1 MQLNARTYRALCDNE
16 EVWMYLHVIE
26 AETNRLK
33 TYGLSYMA
41 DTGTYEWDGR
51 CDDVLEDDTNGDHIF
66 SDEEERAFS
75 DAADAALANFMGE
88 LDCTPILDGEDGQ
101 LFSENLLPTGHRFSA
116 YLVFEY
122 EP

>member
-1 MQLNARTYRALCDNE
+1 MELDARTYRTLCENE
-16 EVWMYLHVIE
+16 DVWLYMHVIE
-26 AETNRLK
+26 VATGHLK
-33 TYGLSYMA
+33 AYGLSYMA

-51 CDDVLEDDTNGDHIF
+51 CDDVLEDDTNVGHVF
-66 SDEEERAFS
+66 TEEEEQAFEQ
-75 DAADAALANFMGE
+75 AADAALANFMGE

-116 YLVFEY
+116 YMTFEY